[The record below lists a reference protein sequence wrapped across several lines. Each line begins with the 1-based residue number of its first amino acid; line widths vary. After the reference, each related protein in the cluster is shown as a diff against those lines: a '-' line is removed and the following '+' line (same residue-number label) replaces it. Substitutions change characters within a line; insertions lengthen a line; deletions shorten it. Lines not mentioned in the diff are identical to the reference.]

1 MLSPFP
7 GMNPYLE
14 QFWSG
19 VHHRLITAIA
29 NSVAPQI
36 RPKYIVAVEERI
48 YKTVGDSSVL
58 VGIPDVSVHRL
69 NTVKTPIDLSLL
81 SASKQPI
88 TVLVPQTERLTE
100 SYLEIRRVGTE
111 EVITAIE
118 ILSPINKKTG
128 ICRQQY
134 EAKRQKILDSL
145 THFIEIDL
153 WRQGKP
159 MLVYGEE
166 IVSDYRILI
175 SRSNSR
181 PQADLYAF
189 NLRDELPKIPLP
201 LELKDSEPIINL
213 REILQEIYEQGSYDL
228 RIDYSREPVPP
239 LTEEDAAWVDR
250 QLCDRQLR

>member
-7 GMNPYLE
+7 GINPYLE

-29 NSVAPQI
+29 NFVAPQI
-36 RPKYIVAVEERI
+36 RPKYIVAVEERV
-48 YKTVGDSSVL
+48 YQTVGESSVL
-58 VGIPDVSVHRL
+58 VGIPDVSVAHL
-69 NTVKTPIDLSLL
+69 NGVKTPIDLTSV
-81 SASKQPI
+81 SSSKQPI

-118 ILSPINKKTG
+118 ILSPINKQPGKS
-128 ICRQQY
+128 RQQY

-145 THFIEIDL
+145 THFVEIDL
-153 WRQGKP
+153 LRQGQP

-166 IVSDYRILI
+166 IKSDYRILI

-201 LELKDSEPIINL
+201 LQLEDSEPMINL
-213 REILQEIYEQGSYDL
+213 GEILQEIYTQGGFDL

-239 LTEEDAAWVDR
+239 LTEENAVWLDS
-250 QLCDRQLR
+250 QLRDRQLR